1 MDPTIQLPL
10 GYEIRTLSNKEF
22 NPLWENYAPTIF
34 DNKSQIFRLY
44 KYLSNE
50 EKDKVTTLKNQM
62 GTPIHLNLVLY
73 FEGQLAGW
81 CAGHQESSE
90 TFYMRN
96 SAILPDHRQKGLYT
110 ALMSYTINEMTKVGF
125 QKIYSK
131 HSATNNDIIIP
142 KLKFGFK
149 ISSIE
154 ISDLFGVLVHLVYFP
169 KNLRQKMLTYR
180 AGDIKPDEEIKNCLG
195 I

>member
-1 MDPTIQLPL
+1 MDPIIQFPL
-10 GYEIRTLSNKEF
+10 GYEIHTLSNKEF

-44 KYLSNE
+44 KYLSND
-50 EKDKVTTLKNQM
+50 EKDKVSTLKNQM

-110 ALMSYTINEMTKVGF
+110 ALMSYTINEMTKV
-125 QKIYSK
+125 
-131 HSATNNDIIIP
+131 
-142 KLKFGFK
+142 
-149 ISSIE
+149 
-154 ISDLFGVLVHLVYFP
+154 
-169 KNLRQKMLTYR
+169 
-180 AGDIKPDEEIKNCLG
+180 
-195 I
+195 